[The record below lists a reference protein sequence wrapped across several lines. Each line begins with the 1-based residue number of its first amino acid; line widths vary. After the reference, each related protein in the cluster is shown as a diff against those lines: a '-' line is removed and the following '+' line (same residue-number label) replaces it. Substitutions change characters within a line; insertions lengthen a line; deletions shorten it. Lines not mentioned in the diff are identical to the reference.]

1 MIYVKSDG
9 SIYGSGGAN
18 ASYVYKL
25 ILDKNKYEE
34 VVLAENNE
42 GMYKIDN
49 KEVTKD
55 EYDNYLE
62 EFNKKDSI
70 SYTDYKNIELNSDNT
85 SSTNN
90 VSVDNKANSISGTY
104 YLELTDGTIV
114 TDGSGTIIL
123 NSDNT
128 CSYYSGW
135 SDMVCTSYT
144 VSNNNVCL
152 NLQETGGNKCFTL
165 NGNILSDT
173 YENYIKNGD

>member
-1 MIYVKSDG
+1 M
-9 SIYGSGGAN
+9 N
-18 ASYVYKL
+18 
-25 ILDKNKYEE
+25 
-34 VVLAENNE
+34 
-42 GMYKIDN
+42 
-49 KEVTKD
+49 
-55 EYDNYLE
+55 
-62 EFNKKDSI
+62 
-70 SYTDYKNIELNSDNT
+70 YKNIELNSDNT

-90 VSVDNKANSISGTY
+90 VSVDNKENSISGTY

>member
-1 MIYVKSDG
+1 M
-9 SIYGSGGAN
+9 
-18 ASYVYKL
+18 
-25 ILDKNKYEE
+25 
-34 VVLAENNE
+34 
-42 GMYKIDN
+42 
-49 KEVTKD
+49 
-55 EYDNYLE
+55 
-62 EFNKKDSI
+62 
-70 SYTDYKNIELNSDNT
+70 
-85 SSTNN
+85 
-90 VSVDNKANSISGTY
+90 
-104 YLELTDGTIV
+104 ELTDGTIV

-173 YENYIKNGD
+173 YDNYIKNGD